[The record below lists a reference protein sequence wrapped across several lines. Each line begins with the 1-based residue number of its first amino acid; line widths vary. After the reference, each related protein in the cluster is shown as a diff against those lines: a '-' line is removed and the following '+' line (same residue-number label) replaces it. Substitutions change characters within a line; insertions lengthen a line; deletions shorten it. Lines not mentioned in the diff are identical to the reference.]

1 MDHTRIVHVCSKER
15 INSLFGVCE
24 NKFLTTSH
32 LILPIFISKGIRF
45 LVASFVRKSFRMD
58 IVEMLSDM
66 KVAVP
71 LLKKR
76 NRLGWLHT

>member
-1 MDHTRIVHVCSKER
+1 MRTNYNYTV
-15 INSLFGVCE
+15 
-24 NKFLTTSH
+24 
-32 LILPIFISKGIRF
+32 LIIPIFMSKGIRF
-45 LVASFVRKSFRMD
+45 LVASLVRKSFRID

-76 NRLGWLHT
+76 NKLGTLAAHMRN

>member
-1 MDHTRIVHVCSKER
+1 M
-15 INSLFGVCE
+15 
-24 NKFLTTSH
+24 
-32 LILPIFISKGIRF
+32 LILPIFMSKGIRF
-45 LVASFVRKSFRMD
+45 LVASLVRKSFRMD

-76 NRLGWLHT
+76 NKLRWLLT